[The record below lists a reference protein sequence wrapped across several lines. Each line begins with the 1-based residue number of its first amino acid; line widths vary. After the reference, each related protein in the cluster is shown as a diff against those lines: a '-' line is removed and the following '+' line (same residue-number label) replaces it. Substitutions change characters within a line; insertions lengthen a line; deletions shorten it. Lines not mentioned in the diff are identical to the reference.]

1 MDAFGNT
8 GKKKD
13 EVNNQENQVGIRLTC
28 INTSFQ
34 KQQRH
39 IYNIK
44 GEQHEPR
51 MIYLAKLTF
60 KYKGHK

>member
-34 KQQRH
+34 KQQ
-39 IYNIK
+39 K
-44 GEQHEPR
+44 A
-51 MIYLAKLTF
+51 YLQ
-60 KYKGHK
+60 Y